1 MDTPNIDNLK
11 EALTYIQALKKENAE
26 QKREISELKNKVQKQ
41 EQYIS
46 NLTEMLVNDRK
57 KMFGRSSEQMKYIE
71 GAEQLSL
78 FNEAEKESAAG
89 APEPDEKTLVAA
101 HERSKK
107 RTKEEIFKGLEHIKQ
122 ICEITPAVCPNC
134 GEPLTEIG
142 IEYVR
147 SELNIIPAQI
157 FVVDIYQKKYKCE
170 HCSDDE
176 QTNIFKAPTPVPV
189 IKKSMATAA
198 TIAYVMQQKYQL
210 GLPLYRMEQYW
221 DAEGVELKRNT
232 LANWI
237 IRGSMWFKPLCDR
250 MLEILLTEDIINADE
265 TPVRVLKRNGQQ
277 VDSQSRMWVF
287 CSGKFSEHKMSL
299 YYHHATRS
307 GKVAQD
313 ILGDYSGYLQTDG
326 YAGYNILDKVTHIGC
341 FAHAKRYFVQCV
353 PKGISEKDSKAAHAL
368 ALIGRI
374 FAANESFV
382 DVPEITGEQR
392 TVSLKPLFDEFFD
405 YISTIN
411 APGGSK
417 LEKAVN
423 YSLNQRKQLENTLL
437 DSRLELTNNLAERAI
452 KPFVVGRKNWLFSDT
467 DKGADASARCYSII
481 ESAKLNNLNV
491 FAYLSHLLTELPKL
505 GENPPVEQLDKL
517 LPWSDELPEFCKML
531 SDEENANG
539 KKEIDS

>member
-1 MDTPNIDNLK
+1 MENPNIENLE
-11 EALTYIQALKKENAE
+11 EALAYIQALRKENTD
-26 QKREISELKNKVQKQ
+26 LKEKVQKQ
-41 EQYIS
+41 EQFIS

-71 GAEQLSL
+71 GTEQLSL
-78 FNEAEKESAAG
+78 FNETEKESAAG
-89 APEPDEKTLVAA
+89 ASEPDEKTLVAA

-107 RTKEEIFKGLEHIKQ
+107 RTKEEIYKGLEHFKQ
-122 ICEITPAVCPNC
+122 VCEITPAVCPEC
-134 GEPLTEIG
+134 GESLTEIG
-142 IEYVR
+142 EEFVR

-157 FVVDIYQKKYKCE
+157 FVVDIYRKTYKCE

-237 IRGSMWFKPLCDR
+237 IRGSMWFKPLWER
-250 MLEILLTEDIINADE
+250 MLEILLTEDIIHADE
-265 TPVRVLKRNGQQ
+265 SHVRVLKRDRQQ

-313 ILGDYSGYLQTDG
+313 ILGNYSGYLQTDG
-326 YAGYNILDKVTHIGC
+326 YAGYNILEKVTHIGC

-374 FAANESFV
+374 FAADESFV
-382 DVPEITGEQR
+382 DVPENYGEQR
-392 TVSLKPLFDEFFD
+392 TAVLKPLFDEYFD
-405 YISTIN
+405 YISAIN

-423 YSLNQRKQLENTLL
+423 YSLNQRKQLENILL

-481 ESAKLNNLNV
+481 ESAKLNGLNV

-517 LPWSDELPEFCKML
+517 LPWSSELPEFCKML

>member
-1 MDTPNIDNLK
+1 MEQINLEKLSPEVINYINALQKEMVDLK
-11 EALTYIQALKKENAE
+11 E
-26 QKREISELKNKVQKQ
+26 KVQKQ
-41 EQYIS
+41 EQFIS
-46 NLTEMLVNDRK
+46 NLTELLVNDRK
-57 KMFGRSSEQMKYIE
+57 KMFGRSSEQMRYIE

-89 APEPDEKTLVAA
+89 ASEPDEKTLVAA

-107 RTKEEIFKGLEHIKQ
+107 RTKEEIFKGLEHFKHV
-122 ICEITPAVCPNC
+122 CEIAPAVCPNC

-142 IEYVR
+142 IEFVR

-157 FVVDIYQKKYKCE
+157 FVVDIYRKTYKCE

-176 QTNIFKAPTPVPV
+176 LTKIFKAPVPVPTV
-189 IKKSMATAA
+189 RKSMATAA

-221 DAEGVELKRNT
+221 QAEGIDLRRNT

-237 IRGSMWFKPLCDR
+237 IRGSLWFKPLWER
-250 MLEILLTEDIINADE
+250 MLEILLTEDIIHADE
-265 TPVRVLKRNGQQ
+265 SYVRVLKRDGQK
-277 VDSQSRMWVF
+277 VDSQSRTWVF

-313 ILGDYSGYLQTDG
+313 ILGNYSGYLQTDG
-326 YAGYNILDKVTHIGC
+326 YAGYNILEKVTHIGC

-374 FAANESFV
+374 FAADESFV
-382 DVPEITGEQR
+382 DVPENSGER
-392 TVSLKPLFDEFFD
+392 TSVLKPLFDEYFN

-417 LEKAVN
+417 LEKAVT

-452 KPFVVGRKNWLFSDT
+452 KPFVIGRKNWLFADT
-467 DKGADASARCYSII
+467 DKGADASARCYSIV
-481 ESAKLNNLNV
+481 ESAKLNGLNV

-505 GENPPVEQLDKL
+505 GENPTVEQLDKL
-517 LPWSDELPEFCKML
+517 LPWSDDLPEFCKML

>member
-1 MDTPNIDNLK
+1 MEQINLENLSPEIIK
-11 EALTYIQALKKENAE
+11 YINALKSENSSLQKENVD
-26 QKREISELKNKVQKQ
+26 LKNKVQKQ
-41 EQYIS
+41 EQFIS

-71 GAEQLSL
+71 GAEQISL

-89 APEPDEKTLVAA
+89 AAEPDEKTLVAA
-101 HERSKK
+101 HERSRK
-107 RTKEEIFKGLEHIKQ
+107 RTKEDLTKGLEHIKQ
-122 ICEITPAVCPNC
+122 VCEITPAVCPDC

-142 IEYVR
+142 VEFVR

-157 FVVDIYQKKYKCE
+157 FVIDIYQKRYKCE

-232 LANWI
+232 VANWI
-237 IRGSMWFKPLCDR
+237 IRGSLWFRPLWER
-250 MLEILLTEDIINADE
+250 MREILLSEDIIHADE
-265 TPVRVLKRNGQQ
+265 TPLRVLKRDGQQ
-277 VDSQSRMWVF
+277 LDSQSRMWVF
-287 CSGKFSEHKMSL
+287 CSGKHSEHKMSL

-313 ILGDYSGYLQTDG
+313 ILGNYSGYLQTDG

-374 FAANESFV
+374 FAEDESFV

-392 TVSLKPLFDEFFD
+392 TASLKPLFDDFFD

-452 KPFVVGRKNWLFSDT
+452 KPFVVGRKNWLFCDT

-505 GENPPVEQLDKL
+505 GQEPTSEQLDKL
-517 LPWSDELPEFCKML
+517 LPWSDELPEFCR
-531 SDEENANG
+531 
-539 KKEIDS
+539 